1 MKPFS
6 PASGARVQGVGCGA
20 WVVGFGVWGVGFGFW
35 VLGFGV
41 WGVGFGVWGLGFGV
55 WGVRF
60 RVWGLGV
67 GARDSGFRVQG
78 FSPSN
83 SQRSE
88 ACSDTETAGYT
99 CSQDFGF
106 WGFAV
111 ERVWHM

>member
-6 PASGARVQGVGCGA
+6 PASGSRVQGVGCGA
-20 WVVGFGVWGVGFGFW
+20 WVGGVVFLWGG
-35 VLGFGV
+35 
-41 WGVGFGVWGLGFGV
+41 WGLGVGGWGGGGGGWGGGGGGLGV
-55 WGVRF
+55 GGVRF

-83 SQRSE
+83 SQRIE